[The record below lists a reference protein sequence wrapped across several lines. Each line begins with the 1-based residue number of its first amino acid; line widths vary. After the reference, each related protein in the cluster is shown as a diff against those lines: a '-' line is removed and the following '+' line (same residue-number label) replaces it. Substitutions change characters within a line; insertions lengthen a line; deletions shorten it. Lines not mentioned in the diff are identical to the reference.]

1 MSKTIENSAQTRAKP
16 FPWLG
21 LITLAAAVFLSITS
35 EMLPTGVLP
44 DMSKTL
50 GVTESQIG
58 LLVTW
63 FAFTVVLTS
72 TALSHLTRRLPRHGL
87 LVAVLI
93 VFALSNALT
102 AIAPSY
108 EFVVASRVIGGMAH
122 GLFWAVVGAY
132 AAHLVPKEQ
141 IGRAVTITVAG
152 GTMAFVFGV
161 PIATAAGHVLG
172 WQLSFIVLAGLM
184 LVGALLVWKFLP
196 PVDHYRAMKSAD
208 AASTDKSAQTDAAA
222 SVSGRRANLR
232 CVNPRLVNPRLVN
245 PRRVNPRLDPTVSA
259 VALLCSITALTMVG
273 HYTFYTYVAPFLI
286 YGLGVD
292 ASSVA
297 PLLFAFGIA
306 GAGGLILTGTVFG
319 PRPQLGLVVSLAMCA
334 VSVTVL
340 GIFAATLP
348 VAIAAFV
355 LWGLAFGALPPLL
368 QTRLLHV
375 ASHRIRDTASAF
387 YTTAFNAG
395 IGGGALVGA
404 LLLDTV
410 GLHVVPFVYVGIL
423 VAALALVIVSELV
436 IRRRVAA

>member
-1 MSKTIENSAQTRAKP
+1 MSKTIEYSAQTRAKP

-21 LITLAAAVFLSITS
+21 LITLAAAVVLSITS

-222 SVSGRRANLR
+222 SVSGRLA
-232 CVNPRLVNPRLVN
+232 N
-245 PRRVNPRLDPTVSA
+245 PRRDPTVSA

-340 GIFAATLP
+340 GIFTATLP

-436 IRRRVAA
+436 LRRRVAA

>member
-222 SVSGRRANLR
+222 SVSGRLA
-232 CVNPRLVNPRLVN
+232 NPRLAN

-340 GIFAATLP
+340 GIFTATLP
-348 VAIAAFV
+348 VAIVAFV

-436 IRRRVAA
+436 LRRRAAA

>member
-1 MSKTIENSAQTRAKP
+1 MSKTIENSVQTRAKP

-21 LITLAAAVFLSITS
+21 LIILAAAVFLSITS

-196 PVDHYRAMKSAD
+196 PVDHYGAMKSTD

-222 SVSGRRANLR
+222 SVPGRLANS
-232 CVNPRLVNPRLVN
+232 RLANS
-245 PRRVNPRLDPTVSA
+245 RLDPTVSA

-319 PRPQLGLVVSLAMCA
+319 PRPQLGIVVSLAMCA

-340 GIFAATLP
+340 GIFTATLP

-404 LLLDTV
+404 MLLDTV

-436 IRRRVAA
+436 LRRRVAA

>member
-16 FPWLG
+16 FPWPG

-196 PVDHYRAMKSAD
+196 PVDHYGAMKSAD

-222 SVSGRRANLR
+222 SVPG
-232 CVNPRLVNPRLVN
+232 RLVNPRL
-245 PRRVNPRLDPTVSA
+245 VNPRLDPTVSA

-306 GAGGLILTGTVFG
+306 GAGGLMLTGTVFG

-340 GIFAATLP
+340 GIFTATLP

-404 LLLDTV
+404 MLLDTV

-423 VAALALVIVSELV
+423 VAALALVIVSGLV
-436 IRRRVAA
+436 LRRRVAA

>member
-1 MSKTIENSAQTRAKP
+1 MSKTIENSAQTRGKP

-222 SVSGRRANLR
+222 SVSGHLANPRLANPR
-232 CVNPRLVNPRLVN
+232 LANPRLVNPRL
-245 PRRVNPRLDPTVSA
+245 VNPRLDPTVSA

-340 GIFAATLP
+340 GIFTATLP
-348 VAIAAFV
+348 VAIVAFV

-436 IRRRVAA
+436 LRRRVAA

>member
-1 MSKTIENSAQTRAKP
+1 MSKTIENSVQTRAKP

-196 PVDHYRAMKSAD
+196 PVDHYGAMKSAD

-222 SVSGRRANLR
+222 SVSGRR
-232 CVNPRLVNPRLVN
+232 VNPRL
-245 PRRVNPRLDPTVSA
+245 VNPRLDPTVSA

-340 GIFAATLP
+340 GTFTAALP

-436 IRRRVAA
+436 LRRRVAA

>member
-222 SVSGRRANLR
+222 SVSGRLA
-232 CVNPRLVNPRLVN
+232 
-245 PRRVNPRLDPTVSA
+245 NPRLDPTVSA

-340 GIFAATLP
+340 GIFTATLP

-436 IRRRVAA
+436 LRRRVAA